1 MAIYT
6 SGLICQLAIQ
16 STDGVMSAIQIVDR
30 IIVDLPEDVPL
41 GNMVIQP
48 VPCWAILVFKSE
60 DPEEFNVGFTAIAPG
75 GTRLNQ
81 STFFVK
87 LPGGAGGFQMR
98 LGINIDPRNVGIWW
112 FEVTVR
118 GVTVFRMPLEI
129 FPGNPVVPHQNPSG

>member
-1 MAIYT
+1 VAIYT

-60 DPEEFNVGFTAIAPG
+60 DPEEFNVGFRWHTIE
-75 GTRLNQ
+75 
-81 STFFVK
+81 S
-87 LPGGAGGFQMR
+87 
-98 LGINIDPRNVGIWW
+98 INILRETTWRRRRISDEAW
-112 FEVTVR
+112 
-118 GVTVFRMPLEI
+118 
-129 FPGNPVVPHQNPSG
+129 H